1 MRVVA
6 IFFSTMG
13 ILSFSGWLLSGEQN
27 ANELWFQI
35 LSGTM
40 LIGFALLLVR
50 GLMVGV
56 LVTNGGIFVRN
67 FFRSFHLDWHDIARF
82 ELRANR
88 LSLTPAMCH
97 VVVQEGRASTD
108 LLHRANHV
116 RGRGLGQEPRR
127 RHDRRTQ
134 RTRKVPQ

>member
-35 LSGTM
+35 LSGAM

-67 FFRSFHLDWHDIARF
+67 FFRSFHLDWHDIAGF

-88 LSLTPAMCH
+88 LSLTPA
-97 VVVQEGRASTD
+97 VPRRRPGGKASTD
-108 LLHRANHV
+108 LLLRANHV